1 VRMALFACSRRCS
14 EYSIKFMI
22 NSEVTKDLG
31 VTSLY
36 CEGNVC
42 FDSEG
47 VGCVSRAGAVHY
59 FELLIYRMFSRS
71 AEKVPKVLAAPVLKS
86 TDSSKQ

>member
-1 VRMALFACSRRCS
+1 
-14 EYSIKFMI
+14 MI
-22 NSEVTKDLG
+22 NSEITKDLG

-47 VGCVSRAGAVHY
+47 VGSVFGAGGVVHY
-59 FELLIYRMFSRS
+59 FELFND
-71 AEKVPKVLAAPVLKS
+71 VL
-86 TDSSKQ
+86 